1 MASSL
6 RVNSIIPSSGTN
18 VAIGTAGGTVTYNAS
33 VSGISTFSSGI
44 VVSAG
49 STSAPSISPTGDS
62 NTGIFFPSADTVCI
76 GEGGTEVIRVDS
88 SGNVGIN
95 TTTFPANGTN
105 LKVSNDTFSRIL
117 LDKTGT
123 NARSFSVGNGG
134 TYLNVYDETADA
146 ERLRIDSSGRVTEP
160 YQVSFAARVATTQT
174 NVTGNAVYFTLVADS
189 TSSTGSHNVGSHYS
203 TSTGVFTAPVTGR
216 YYFNTHVLYD
226 NSVLTRFGEL
236 WLSYNNDSTR
246 WFLDRRYWASGS
258 NITAIGGSV
267 VINVTAGDNIRVKGF
282 VAGGSQD
289 VDVQGS
295 GEPVA
300 HFSGYLLG

>member
-6 RVNSIIPSSGTN
+6 RVNAIVPASGTN
-18 VAIGTAGGTVTYNAS
+18 VAIGTAGGTVTYAAS

-44 VVSAG
+44 VVAAG

-146 ERLRIDSSGRVTEP
+146 ERLRIDSSGRVTMP
-160 YQVSFAARVATTQT
+160 YQPSFFAYKNGADTTT
-174 NVTGNAVYFTLVADS
+174 
-189 TSSTGSHNVGSHYS
+189 NVGSIIVFDGTSHNIGSNYS
-203 TSTGVFTAPVTGR
+203 TSTGKFTAPVAGVYAFHAQIWAKNATSLARTQFFVNSGNVTQHGMNPAGVNLSDHTYQMSMVR
-216 YYFNTHVLYD
+216 FLSANDTVDIRVDSSNLTYYA
-226 NSVLTRFGEL
+226 G
-236 WLSYNNDSTR
+236 
-246 WFLDRRYWASGS
+246 
-258 NITAIGGSV
+258 GGSSHS
-267 VINVTAGDNIRVKGF
+267 F
-282 VAGGSQD
+282 
-289 VDVQGS
+289 
-295 GEPVA
+295 
-300 HFSGYLLG
+300 FSGYLIG

>member
-6 RVNSIIPSSGTN
+6 RVNSIVPSSGTN
-18 VAIGTAGGTVTYNAS
+18 VAIGTAGGSITYNANVSS
-33 VSGISTFSSGI
+33 VSTFSSGI

-49 STSAPSISPTGDS
+49 SSIGIGTANPTSPLEVQSSTIPRIISNYNNS
-62 NTGIFFPSADTVCI
+62 KHI
-76 GEGGTEVIRVDS
+76 GM
-88 SGNVGIN
+88 
-95 TTTFPANGTN
+95 
-105 LKVSNDTFSRIL
+105 
-117 LDKTGT
+117 
-123 NARSFSVGNGG
+123 SVGGSGG
-134 TYLNVYDETADA
+134 GFTLTDTHFLTINHQPYTDRGTDNNLT
-146 ERLRIDSSGRVTEP
+146 ERFRIDSSGRITTP
-160 YQVSFAARVATTQT
+160 SQVSFAARVTTQQM
-174 NVTGNAVYFTLVADS
+174 NVTGNAVYFTLIADS
-189 TSSTGSHNVGSHYS
+189 TSATGSHNVGSHYS

-216 YYFNTHVLYD
+216 YYFNAHVLYD
-226 NSVLTRFGEL
+226 NSVLTRSGEL

-267 VINVTAGDNIRVKGF
+267 VINVTAGDNIRVRGF
-282 VAGGSQD
+282 VAGGGQD